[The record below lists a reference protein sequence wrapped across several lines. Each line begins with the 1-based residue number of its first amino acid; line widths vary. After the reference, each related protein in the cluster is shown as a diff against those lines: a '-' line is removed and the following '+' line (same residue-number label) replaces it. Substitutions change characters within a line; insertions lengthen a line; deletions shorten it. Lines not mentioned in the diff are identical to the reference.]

1 MYGDP
6 AGCIA
11 PCMKVELPS
20 EKSWNF
26 ITSCF
31 EVLMTSDPAYT
42 WLSWFQK
49 LNIELWRLILFKVSF
64 EFTPFCIAIFAYAFL
79 QSVWAYLTTQ
89 PSVTELENYSSQLS
103 SQSVRSYTKVFRH
116 FKIWSGI
123 TTMYANS
130 VLFHLQMINET
141 KPPSPTLRFIT

>member
-89 PSVTELENYSSQLS
+89 PSVTAPEITVHSCPHKVSDHILKCSDILKYGQALLQCMQIQFCFICKWLMK
-103 SQSVRSYTKVFRH
+103 QSLLALPWGS
-116 FKIWSGI
+116 
-123 TTMYANS
+123 
-130 VLFHLQMINET
+130 
-141 KPPSPTLRFIT
+141 